1 MLLAL
6 TSSILIIS
14 FIIVVIRHDRRSV
27 LIFSTCLSL
36 FIFIFSILAYIAKKG
51 GIGKEISFIFYGT
64 KDIRLWFQYLVLTLR
79 QLGFITAIGRYTF
92 PLLLLLTALDMVYF
106 NFAVKIKK
114 HIFLMFIIP
123 SICLICYIPQVFEVL
138 VSGSD
143 TVLHFLVNFSRV
155 YVYGYALITLICI
168 ICEYISITLP
178 FFRRRFLSKTA
189 ILLSLEI
196 IFTIYCLQDPA
207 QIYLFYKNDYMF
219 LLGLWYL
226 SPAMSPMLYIL
237 SITGSIVFSIIGFIF
252 LLRYMSINFDAQKEE
267 IILKRDA
274 KTASRGIAMFFHGT
288 KNELLAMEILL
299 RRISKR
305 YEDDEDVKRLSRLNG
320 ELNRRL
326 QSLHRASKTDI
337 SVLSV
342 ASLEDV
348 MQKAQDKVLSRYA
361 DSSFETS
368 FRDGDIQ
375 ILADVESLSE
385 ALGNI
390 LMNAVE
396 AQMENGCAAPVSVE
410 CTIERLWVSIRIS
423 DAGKGLDRKQLR
435 QIYQPFYS
443 NKNSSQ
449 NWGMGMYYTRSVIK
463 KHLGS
468 IRYEQRKTGGSR
480 FIVLLPKP

>member
-6 TSSILIIS
+6 TSSILVIS
-14 FIIVVIRHDRRSV
+14 FIIVVIRHDRRSL

-51 GIGKEISFIFYGT
+51 GIGREISFIFYGT
-64 KDIRLWFQYLVLTLR
+64 KEIRLWFQYLVLTLR

-114 HIFLMFIIP
+114 HILLMFIIP

-138 VSGSD
+138 VSGRD
-143 TVLHFLVNFSRV
+143 AMLHFLVNFSRV
-155 YVYGYALITLICI
+155 YVYGYALMTLICL
-168 ICEYISITLP
+168 ICEYASITLP

-196 IFTIYCLQDPA
+196 IYTIYCLQDPA

-226 SPAMSPMLYIL
+226 SPAMSPMLYTL
-237 SITGSIVFSIIGFIF
+237 SIIGSVVFSIIGFIF

-274 KTASRGIAMFFHGT
+274 KTASRGISMFFHGT
-288 KNELLAMEILL
+288 KNELLAMGILL

-326 QSLHRASKTDI
+326 QSLHRASRTDI

-348 MQKAQDKVLSRYA
+348 IQKAREKVISRYVA
-361 DSSFETS
+361 SSFETS
-368 FRDGDIQ
+368 FRNGDIQ

-396 AQMENGCAAPVSVE
+396 AQMEAGRNTPVEIECA
-410 CTIERLWVSIRIS
+410 IEHLWVSVRIS

-468 IRYEQRKTGGSR
+468 IRYEQRKNGGSR
-480 FIVLLPKP
+480 FIVLLPKT